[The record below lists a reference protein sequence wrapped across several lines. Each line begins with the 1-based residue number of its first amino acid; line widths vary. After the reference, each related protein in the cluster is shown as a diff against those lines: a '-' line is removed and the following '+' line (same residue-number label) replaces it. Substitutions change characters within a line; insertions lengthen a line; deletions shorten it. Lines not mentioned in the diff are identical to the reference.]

1 MKTAL
6 AIRHVAFEDLGTLAD
21 VLAARGCA
29 VTYAEAAEADLASL
43 DPLAPD
49 LLVVLGGPIGAYEET
64 AYPFV
69 LDEPRLLTQR
79 LAADRPTLGICLGS
93 QLMAR
98 ALGARVY
105 PGGTKEIGWA
115 PLVLTE
121 AGERSCLA
129 ALGTAPVLHWHG
141 DTFDLPAGAER
152 LASTALYANQAFAWG
167 RRALGLQFHVEV
179 TARRLDHWLVGHA
192 AEIAA
197 TPGVTVAGLRA
208 DTARWGP
215 PLAEAGRRALARWL
229 DRVEAG

>member
-1 MKTAL
+1 L
-6 AIRHVAFEDLGTLAD
+6 VGYHVFRNLRL
-21 VLAARGCA
+21 LAATLRDIARHGR
-29 VTYAEAAEADLASL
+29 
-43 DPLAPD
+43 
-49 LLVVLGGPIGAYEET
+49 
-64 AYPFV
+64 
-69 LDEPRLLTQR
+69 PR
-79 LAADRPTLGICLGS
+79 
-93 QLMAR
+93 
-98 ALGARVY
+98 
-105 PGGTKEIGWA
+105 
-115 PLVLTE
+115 
-121 AGERSCLA
+121 
-129 ALGTAPVLHWHG
+129 
-141 DTFDLPAGAER
+141 LPAGAER